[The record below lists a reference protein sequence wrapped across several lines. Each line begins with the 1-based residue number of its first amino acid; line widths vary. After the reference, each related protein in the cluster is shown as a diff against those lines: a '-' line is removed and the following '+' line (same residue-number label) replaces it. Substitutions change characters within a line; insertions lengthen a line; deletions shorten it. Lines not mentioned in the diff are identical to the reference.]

1 MFETV
6 LAYPNSYAVGMSSL
20 GFQRVLSQ
28 MAEWPDTL
36 CERAFMPEA
45 DELAWRRKAGKPV
58 VTLDGGR
65 SIRSCDLLAFSISSE
80 YDYVN
85 VLDMLRMSGI
95 EPRAADRTDEW
106 PIVIAGGLCVTAN
119 PMPLAQFLD
128 AIVIGESEPTLGPML
143 DTIKSMG
150 SQGTGKK
157 RILKQLS
164 TLPGIYVP
172 TVHSHRSPKTS
183 IMRQWAS
190 VENLGARSVVTTP
203 ASVFGDM
210 VMLEISRGCPFN
222 CRFCLPGYA
231 YLPYRECRTED
242 LTQILEG
249 IPAGTRIGFVA
260 CSPDSHPF
268 FPEFIELARSSGHE
282 VSIGSQRAEHPSQ
295 LGEGDLTGTTLTI
308 APETGADGLRRVIG
322 KSLRNEIILNTIG
335 SASGSVSRIRMY
347 FIYGFPFET
356 DEDRAEI
363 VNLVSEVRSRTPL
376 PVSISINPFIP
387 KPWTAFQ
394 WSPLARVED
403 LRKWRDEITRALK
416 AIPNVE
422 VRFLGAREAHIQAL
436 LSRGDH
442 RTADALLHRLDGDGW
457 PQAFQ
462 KAGIDM
468 DWVFE
473 PVKPGTPFEWDFINM
488 GFGYTRLAREFSLAA
503 STNQARLRVPEKLA
517 EPQPAQT
524 EASTCC

>member
-1 MFETV
+1 M

-20 GFQRVLSQ
+20 GFQRVFNQ
-28 MAEWPDTL
+28 MAEWPDTV

-65 SIRSCDLLAFSISSE
+65 PLRNCDLLAFSISNE

-85 VLDMLRMSGI
+85 ALNMMRLSGI
-95 EPRAADRTDEW
+95 EPRAADRTDDW
-106 PIVIAGGLCVTAN
+106 PLVIAGGLCVTSN
-119 PMPLAQFLD
+119 PMPLAQFID
-128 AIVIGESEPTLGPML
+128 AIVIGESEPTLGPLL

-150 SQGTGKK
+150 SQGVGKK
-157 RILKQLS
+157 RLLKQLA

-172 TVHSHRSPKTS
+172 SIHSSKSPKAS

-190 VENLGARSVVTTP
+190 IESLGARSVITTP
-203 ASVFGDM
+203 SGVFGEM
-210 VMLEISRGCPFN
+210 VMFEIARGCPFN

-231 YLPYRECRTED
+231 YLPYRECRMED
-242 LTQILEG
+242 LTQILRSFPEN
-249 IPAGTRIGFVA
+249 ARIGFVA
-260 CSPDSHPF
+260 CSPDSHPSF
-268 FPEFIELARSSGHE
+268 REIIDLARDAGHE

-295 LGEGDLTGTTLTI
+295 LGEGKFSGTTLTI
-308 APETGADGLRRVIG
+308 APETGADGLRKVIG
-322 KSLRNEIILNTIG
+322 KSLRNEAILNTVA
-335 SASGSVSRIRMY
+335 SASDSVSRIRMY

-363 VNLVSEVRSRTPL
+363 SSLVAQVRACTKL
-376 PVSISINPFIP
+376 PISVSINPFIP

-394 WSPLARVED
+394 WSPLASVND
-403 LRKWRDEITRALK
+403 LRKWRDEITKDMR
-416 AIPNVE
+416 AIPSVE

-442 RTADALLHRLDGDGW
+442 RVGEALLNRLDGDGW

-468 DWVFE
+468 NWVFE
-473 PVKPGTPFEWDFINM
+473 PLQPGTTFEWDFINM
-488 GFGYTRLAREFSLAA
+488 GFGHTRLAREYNLAQ
-503 STNQARLRVPEKLA
+503 STNQARFKTPEKLSD
-517 EPQPAQT
+517 PVPSQP
-524 EASTCC
+524 ESSPCP